1 MISSQ
6 TEVLFKHK
14 AHALA
19 ERWKYA
25 THECR
30 NAQSFWCEFF
40 TDLCEA
46 KNLRGDG
53 IAIEVNF

>member
-14 AHALA
+14 AQALA

-25 THECR
+25 TNECR
-30 NAQSFWCEFF
+30 NAQSFWGEFF
-40 TDLCEA
+40 IKL
-46 KNLRGDG
+46 NLQIRY
-53 IAIEVNF
+53 